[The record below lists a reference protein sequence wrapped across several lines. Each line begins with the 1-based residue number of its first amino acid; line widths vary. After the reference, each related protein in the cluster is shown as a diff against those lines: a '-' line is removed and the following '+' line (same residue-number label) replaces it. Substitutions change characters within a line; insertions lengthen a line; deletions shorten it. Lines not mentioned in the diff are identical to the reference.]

1 MSLPILYSFRRCPY
15 AMRARLSLA
24 YAGISY
30 EHREIL
36 LKDRP
41 EALYHLSAKGTV
53 PVLQLTDQTVID
65 ESMAVMKWAL
75 QKNDPD
81 HWYTNRIDEQ
91 DALILRND
99 GEFKERLDR
108 YKYHIRFPKESFETY
123 QDNISD
129 ILSEYD
135 LVLSSSSYLLGGQ
148 VSLADMALF
157 PFIRQCA
164 HVDLNWFISQ
174 FKYLAEWLEAFKES
188 SLFGSIMTKYDV
200 WEDGNKG
207 VLVQWV

>member
-1 MSLPILYSFRRCPY
+1 MTGSS
-15 AMRARLSLA
+15 
-24 YAGISY
+24 
-30 EHREIL
+30 
-36 LKDRP
+36 
-41 EALYHLSAKGTV
+41 
-53 PVLQLTDQTVID
+53 
-65 ESMAVMKWAL
+65 
-75 QKNDPD
+75 
-81 HWYTNRIDEQ
+81 
-91 DALILRND
+91 
-99 GEFKERLDR
+99 ERLDR
-108 YKYHIRFPKESFETY
+108 YKYHVRFPKESYETY
-123 QDNISD
+123 QENISG

-135 LVLSSSSYLLGGQ
+135 LTLSSSSYLLGGQ

-188 SLFGSIMTKYDV
+188 NLFGSIMTKYDV